1 MISVLFLTL
10 GLVLLGL
17 SIGYSRHAAVQAQWA
32 CAPGTVIRSEV
43 ENRFETFAVVVRYGY
58 EVDALKFVGDT
69 VRCGALQY
77 NWSAPVRRAS
87 EKYPVGASV
96 TVYDDPKSPGMAVL
110 ELGGSNATLVS
121 IFVATVV
128 CFLVSAISFLA

>member
-17 SIGYSRHAAVQAQWA
+17 SIGYSRHASVQAQWA
-32 CAPGTVIRSEV
+32 CTPGIVIRSEV

-77 NWSAPVRRAS
+77 NWSAPARRAS

-96 TVYDDPKSPGMAVL
+96 TVYYDPKSPRLSVREPG
-110 ELGGSNATLVS
+110 ESNATLVS
-121 IFVATVV
+121 IFVTVRV
-128 CFLVSAISFLA
+128 THPSLVW